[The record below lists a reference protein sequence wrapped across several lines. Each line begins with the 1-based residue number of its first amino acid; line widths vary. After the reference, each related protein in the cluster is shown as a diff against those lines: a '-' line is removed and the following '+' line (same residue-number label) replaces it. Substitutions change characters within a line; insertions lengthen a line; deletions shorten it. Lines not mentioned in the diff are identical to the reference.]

1 MTTENPS
8 LSESV
13 SLGLVASTHPRVMSK
28 SAYFMCEN
36 ASWEARQ
43 CQLMLETNLRA
54 LTNVKAELEEAC
66 VRVCSGATEIATAIL
81 CQLNNGVLRLGKPE
95 GSRIKEMTA
104 FGWMQHHLT
113 PVTSAKIRKTKNVF
127 TLMIMFSSVRCCL
140 LIPIL

>member
-8 LSESV
+8 LTESV

-36 ASWEARQ
+36 ASWESRQ
-43 CQLMLETNLRA
+43 CQLLEINLRA

-113 PVTSAKIRKTKNVF
+113 RVISAKIRKPRT
-127 TLMIMFSSVRCCL
+127 FSPS
-140 LIPIL
+140 